1 MTGEFADTE
10 SVHTLCRPMIQAL
23 TILQGVS
30 FLHGPS
36 KRFLARR
43 WCIQVGVCMK
53 RPEKNSHPT
62 VQLLLDLL
70 LLSRHVPN
78 ADIEVSTPATPTK
91 SSSSTTTNNKA
102 VSSTPSPMLSSLIID
117 TLLCVLVDSPEGLR
131 SFEEVGG
138 LDAVVRT
145 LKRAGVLKEIK

>member
-1 MTGEFADTE
+1 M
-10 SVHTLCRPMIQAL
+10 VHP
-23 TILQGVS
+23 
-30 FLHGPS
+30 
-36 KRFLARR
+36 
-43 WCIQVGVCMK
+43 GVCV
-53 RPEKNSHPT
+53 RRSEKISHQAI
-62 VQLLLDLL
+62 QLFLDLL

-78 ADIEVSTPATPTK
+78 ADIGVSTPATPTK
-91 SSSSTTTNNKA
+91 PSYSTTTNSKA
-102 VSSTPSPMLSSLIID
+102 VSSTPSPTLSSLIID

>member
-1 MTGEFADTE
+1 MTVAFADTE
-10 SVHTLCRPMIQAL
+10 GVHALCRLLMQAL

-30 FLHGPS
+30 LLHGPS

-43 WCIQVGVCMK
+43 WCIQVCRPSSK
-53 RPEKNSHPT
+53 RTSLT
-62 VQLLLDLL
+62 QSIQLFLDLL

-78 ADIEVSTPATPTK
+78 TVIEVSAPTTPTK
-91 SSSSTTTNNKA
+91 DSHSIPIASKNASSSPSPTL
-102 VSSTPSPMLSSLIID
+102 SSTIID

-131 SFEEVGG
+131 CFEEVGG

-145 LKRAGVLKEIK
+145 LKRAGVLKETK